1 MNWSWANKVERLGDH
16 GGRLVKRVLPTAL
29 LLLTIAWPANA
40 QQPVRD
46 SSIVMSW
53 QVMAVSV
60 SNASSANYGIS
71 LTGGETV
78 VGIGSSENYG
88 VSGGFWT
95 VSGESGCCEIRADIN
110 HDGSG
115 PDIADLV
122 YLVNYMFN
130 GGQEP
135 PCSEDGYFAEADVDG
150 NMSGPDI
157 ADLVYLVNYMFNG
170 GPPPVPCPE

>member
-1 MNWSWANKVERLGDH
+1 MNWSWGS
-16 GGRLVKRVLPTAL
+16 KRSTIVVVMSVALTACLMPTAS
-29 LLLTIAWPANA
+29 A
-40 QQPVRD
+40 QQPGD
-46 SSIVMSW
+46 SGIVMDW

-71 LTGGETV
+71 LTGGEPA

-95 VSGESGCCEIRADIN
+95 VSEEIGCCEIRADIN
-110 HDGSG
+110 HDGAG

-135 PCSEDGYFAEADVDG
+135 PCSEDGYFAEADANGD
-150 NMSGPDI
+150 MAGPDI

-170 GPPPVPCPE
+170 GPPPAPCG